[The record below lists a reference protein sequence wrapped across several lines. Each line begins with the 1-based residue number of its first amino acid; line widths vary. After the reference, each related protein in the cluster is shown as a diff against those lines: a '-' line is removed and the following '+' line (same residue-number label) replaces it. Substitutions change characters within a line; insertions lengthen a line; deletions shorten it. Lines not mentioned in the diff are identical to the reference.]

1 MGACN
6 MADGIAVPRMTAPRI
21 AGRPVRLL
29 TGQRGISLIGLI
41 FSLAVLGML
50 VLLGF
55 KILPTYIEY
64 RAISTAIVVAKAN
77 GGTARE
83 IRTAFDKNA
92 SASYITSISG
102 RDLVIDSDGG
112 QIDVSFAYQKK
123 IALVGP
129 ASLVLDYAGSTAG
142 VAQSAQ

>member
-1 MGACN
+1 MGARN
-6 MADGIAVPRMTAPRI
+6 RADDMAAHRMTAHRV
-21 AGRPVRLL
+21 AGRPARLL
-29 TGQRGISLIGLI
+29 TGQRGVSLIGLI
-41 FSLAVLGML
+41 FSLAMLGLGLM
-50 VLLGF
+50 LGF

-64 RAISTAIVVAKAN
+64 RAISTAIVAAKAN

-83 IRTAFDKNA
+83 IRSAFDKHA

-129 ASLVLDYAGSTAG
+129 ASLVLDYAGSTGA
-142 VAQSAQ
+142 AAKPAR